1 MNIIQIGSNKG
12 NDDLTPIILAYSEI
26 IENLILVEPLSVH
39 FSDLKE
45 CYKNVKHIIE
55 QAAITD
61 DESIKNLTFYYHKE
75 DGPGYEVASL
85 NKEHIL
91 KHVIFNPKLTEDG
104 IIEEFVPCYTINNL
118 LDKYNLLNIDILFI
132 DAEGFDDK
140 LIKSI
145 DFEKYNITNII
156 YENLHID
163 NNSIINYLVSKGYSI
178 NKNWGSNGWSSLA
191 VKL

>member
-1 MNIIQIGSNKG
+1 MNIIQIGPNKG
-12 NDDLTPIILAYSEI
+12 NDDLTPIILTYSEI

-39 FSDLKE
+39 FPDLKE
-45 CYKNVKHIIE
+45 CYKNVKHVIE

-75 DGPGYEVASL
+75 DGPRYEVASL
-85 NKEHIL
+85 SKEHIL

-104 IIEEFVPCYTINNL
+104 IIEESVTCYTINNL

-132 DAEGFDDK
+132 DAEGFDDR

-145 DFEKYNITNII
+145 NFEKYTITNII